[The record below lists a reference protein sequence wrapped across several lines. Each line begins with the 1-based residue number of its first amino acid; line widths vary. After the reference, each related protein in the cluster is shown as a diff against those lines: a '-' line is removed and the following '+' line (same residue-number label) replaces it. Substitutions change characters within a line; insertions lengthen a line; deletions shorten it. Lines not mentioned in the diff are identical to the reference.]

1 MKTPGTAEERERRRR
16 EAMALLK
23 KGYSAAQVG
32 THLRI
37 DPRTVRRWKQAFR
50 LRGEAGLRIK
60 AAPGATPK
68 LSTVQRAGLRRRLL
82 AGALAQD
89 FSTDLWTCPRVVQL
103 IERVYGVHYHV
114 DHIPHV
120 MRSLGFSVQK
130 PEPRARER
138 DEAGIR
144 QWIVKDWSRIKK
156 KPRDGAP
163 R

>member
-1 MKTPGTAEERERRRR
+1 MKTPGTAEERERRRH
-16 EAMALLK
+16 EAMALVEQ
-23 KGYSAAQVG
+23 GCSAAQVG
-32 THLRI
+32 ARLGI

-68 LSTVQRAGLRRRLL
+68 LGTVQRAGLRRRLV
-82 AGALAQD
+82 AGALTQG
-89 FSTDLWTCPRVVQL
+89 FSTDLWTCPRVAQL

-114 DHIPHV
+114 DHIPYV

-144 QWIVKDWSRIKK
+144 QWIIQDWPRIKK
-156 KPRDGAP
+156 KPRD
-163 R
+163 